1 MRIYI
6 ECRMKRE
13 FLRRFSIRVI
23 FEPVDMDMLTE
34 FLDRRLKPFQE
45 EFAQAGSALEFS
57 QEAKRFLVENALK
70 EGIGMSGL
78 DQKLHELLM
87 LLRFDLEDYCALK
100 CVVGVGHVGNTEISI
115 LPLG

>member
-1 MRIYI
+1 
-6 ECRMKRE
+6 MKRE

-45 EFAQAGSALEFS
+45 EFAQAQSALEFS
-57 QEAKRFLVENALK
+57 HKAKRLLVSNVLN

-87 LLRFDLEDYCALK
+87 PLRFDLEDYCALK